1 MFAAILRAS
10 SLVTPTGFILE
21 INVAS
26 FCPPLSTTTKQAG
39 PFSFA
44 NCSVALRSSSG
55 SVRCIKHNHPD
66 HRDKSEGHKRGPR
79 HELLPVVRLWT
90 EPPNLSVTTVT
101 TLSQDQCFVPNAPL
115 SSPAAVS

>member
-55 SVRCIKHNHPD
+55 SVRCIKHNYPD

-79 HELLPVVRLWT
+79 HELLPIR
-90 EPPNLSVTTVT
+90 TVF
-101 TLSQDQCFVPNAPL
+101 LDGNRR
-115 SSPAAVS
+115 AVETGQ